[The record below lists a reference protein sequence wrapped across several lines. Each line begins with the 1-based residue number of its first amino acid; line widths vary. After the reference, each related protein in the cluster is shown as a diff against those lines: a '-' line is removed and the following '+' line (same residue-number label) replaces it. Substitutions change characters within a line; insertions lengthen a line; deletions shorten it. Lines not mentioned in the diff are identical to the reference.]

1 MRRPNVF
8 NPDELIVGNSTGG
21 DLMFAD
27 TLKEFIGEYHVYKNG
42 AVYSN
47 AEYNAQTSKQLMPLI
62 RPLENPICQTYLK
75 LSKKLFSAYKPPTQ
89 YFKIL
94 DPTEYEVGKTERY
107 IIQKI
112 NEPRKIFEVDDETF
126 KSVNRLNQPGING
139 FIYRRAM
146 VPWIIVGNTKTVRQM
161 NTNAILQAEE
171 TIRGLGTY
179 LLTNPLEFVRL
190 EYTGGAVN
198 GLFTY
203 GGEFKDKD
211 GNNYVGAYH
220 IHETK
225 GPMEGP
231 THVQR
236 AHDRL
241 TPVGGT
247 LSNFD
252 SVFDEPVQPDSGEL
266 RQFVPL
272 ASSTTSAP
280 SY

>member
-1 MRRPNVF
+1 
-8 NPDELIVGNSTGG
+8 
-21 DLMFAD
+21 
-27 TLKEFIGEYHVYKNG
+27 
-42 AVYSN
+42 
-47 AEYNAQTSKQLMPLI
+47 
-62 RPLENPICQTYLK
+62 
-75 LSKKLFSAYKPPTQ
+75 
-89 YFKIL
+89 
-94 DPTEYEVGKTERY
+94 
-107 IIQKI
+107 
-112 NEPRKIFEVDDETF
+112 
-126 KSVNRLNQPGING
+126 
-139 FIYRRAM
+139 M
-146 VPWIIVGNTKTVRQM
+146 VPWVIVGDTKTVRQM
-161 NTNAILQAEE
+161 NTNAILAAEE

-179 LLTNPLEFVRL
+179 LLTNPLEYVRL